1 MFNKTYDKKL
11 RNNSSEKII
20 KTITLL
26 FLSIFPFF
34 YSQNKVPK
42 ESLGLIE

>member
-20 KTITLL
+20 KTIYIII
-26 FLSIFPFF
+26 SINFSLF

-42 ESLGLIE
+42 ESLDLIE

>member
-11 RNNSSEKII
+11 RNNSSKKLY
-20 KTITLL
+20 KTISLS

-42 ESLGLIE
+42 ESLGLI